1 MKTKKTRNEIR
12 RDRILAIALLILLAV
27 FTLIICTF
35 ADAIT
40 NEVAVNSDSVVVH
53 QEEGQAVT
61 VEDSEASDNI
71 IEAEPE
77 PEPEPEIDIY
87 PVDLD
92 PDLQRYIIKT
102 CEEYKI
108 NPSIVIAMCFYE
120 SSFNPDAVGDNGE
133 SMGLMGISP
142 RWCWPEM
149 ERLNCPDM
157 TDPYQNVTVGID
169 IIARKMAKYDGNPEM
184 ALMAYNAGDA
194 GAHRLWFDKGIYS
207 TTYSSNIMNM
217 SWALDNGEEF

>member
-1 MKTKKTRNEIR
+1 MKTNRTRNEIR
-12 RDRILAIALLILLAV
+12 RDRIFATAFLILLAA
-27 FTLIICTF
+27 FTLIVCTF
-35 ADAIT
+35 ADTVT
-40 NEVAVNSDSVVVH
+40 NNVAVNSDSVV
-53 QEEGQAVT
+53 
-61 VEDSEASDNI
+61 SEASDNI
-71 IEAEPE
+71 IEAEAEAEPE

-194 GAHRLWFDKGIYS
+194 GAHRLWFDNGIYS

-217 SWALDNGEEF
+217 SWALDHGEEF

>member
-12 RDRILAIALLILLAV
+12 RDRIFATACLILLAA
-27 FTLIICTF
+27 FTLIVCTI

-40 NEVAVNSDSVVVH
+40 KNVAVNRDSIVVYR
-53 QEEGQAVT
+53 EEGRSIPV
-61 VEDSEASDNI
+61 DYSEPANET
-71 IEAEPE
+71 IEA
-77 PEPEPEIDIY
+77 EPEIDIY

-92 PDLQRYIIKT
+92 ADLQRYIIET
-102 CEEYKI
+102 CKEYQI

-120 SSFNPDAVGDNGE
+120 SSFNADAIGDNGE

-149 ERLNCPDM
+149 EKLNCPDM
-157 TDPYQNVTVGID
+157 KDPYQNVTVGID
-169 IIARKMAKYDGNPEM
+169 ILAQKLAKYDGNTEM
-184 ALMAYNAGDA
+184 ALMSYNAGDA

-207 TTYSSNIMNM
+207 TTYSSNIINM
-217 SWALDNGEEF
+217 SLDLDHGEEF

>member
-1 MKTKKTRNEIR
+1 MKTNRTRNEIR
-12 RDRILAIALLILLAV
+12 RDRILATACLILLAALV
-27 FTLIICTF
+27 LVVCTI

-40 NEVAVNSDSVVVH
+40 KNVAVNRDSVVVY
-53 QEEGQAVT
+53 QEEGRDIPV
-61 VEDSEASDNI
+61 DYSEPIDEI
-71 IEAEPE
+71 IEQ
-77 PEPEPEIDIY
+77 EPEIDIY

-92 PDLQRYIIKT
+92 ADLQRYIIET
-102 CEEYKI
+102 CKEYQI

-120 SSFNPDAVGDNGE
+120 SSFNADAIGDNGE

-149 ERLNCPDM
+149 DKLNCPDM
-157 TDPYQNVTVGID
+157 RDPYQNVTVGID
-169 IIARKMAKYDGNPEM
+169 ILAQKMAKYDGNPEM
-184 ALMAYNAGDA
+184 ALMSYNAGDA

-217 SWALDNGEEF
+217 SFALDNGEEF

>member
-12 RDRILAIALLILLAV
+12 RDRIFTAACLILLAA

-35 ADAIT
+35 ADAVT
-40 NEVAVNSDSVVVH
+40 NNVEVNRDSAV
-53 QEEGQAVT
+53 
-61 VEDSEASDNI
+61 SEASDNI

-217 SWALDNGEEF
+217 SLALDHGEEF

>member
-12 RDRILAIALLILLAV
+12 RDRIFTAACFILLAA

-35 ADAIT
+35 ADDVT
-40 NEVAVNSDSVVVH
+40 NNVEVNRDSVV
-53 QEEGQAVT
+53 
-61 VEDSEASDNI
+61 SEASDNI
-71 IEAEPE
+71 VEAEPE

-194 GAHRLWFDKGIYS
+194 GAHRLWFDNGIYS

>member
-12 RDRILAIALLILLAV
+12 RDRIFTAACLILLAA

-35 ADAIT
+35 ADAVT
-40 NEVAVNSDSVVVH
+40 NNVAVNRDSVV
-53 QEEGQAVT
+53 
-61 VEDSEASDNI
+61 SEASDNI
-71 IEAEPE
+71 VEA
-77 PEPEPEIDIY
+77 EPEPEIDIY

-194 GAHRLWFDKGIYS
+194 GAHRLWFDNGIYS

-217 SWALDNGEEF
+217 SWALDHGEEF

>member
-12 RDRILAIALLILLAV
+12 RDRIFTAACLILLAA

-35 ADAIT
+35 ADAVT
-40 NEVAVNSDSVVVH
+40 NNVEVNRDSVV
-53 QEEGQAVT
+53 
-61 VEDSEASDNI
+61 SEASDNI
-71 IEAEPE
+71 VEAE

-120 SSFNPDAVGDNGE
+120 SSFNPDSVGDNGE

-194 GAHRLWFDKGIYS
+194 GAHRLWFDNGIYS

-217 SWALDNGEEF
+217 SWALDHGEEF